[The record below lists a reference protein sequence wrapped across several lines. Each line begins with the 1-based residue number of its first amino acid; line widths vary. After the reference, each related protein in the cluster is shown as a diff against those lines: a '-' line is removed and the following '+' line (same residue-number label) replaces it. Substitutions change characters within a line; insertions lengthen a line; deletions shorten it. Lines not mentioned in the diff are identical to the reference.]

1 MAEILIS
8 VLLLAGAAATLL
20 GALGIV
26 KFRDVY
32 TRMHSTDQ
40 VVTLGVLG
48 VMTAGT
54 IFFSVETG
62 FSLKLLLA
70 ILFLFTTAPV
80 GAFLLARAALRTG
93 PHMTPDTIRNDLQTD
108 LEKLGTWRE
117 HE

>member
-1 MAEILIS
+1 MVEILIS
-8 VLLLAGAAATLL
+8 VLLLTGATATLL
-20 GALGIV
+20 GAIGVV

-40 VVTLGVLG
+40 GATLGLVG
-48 VMTAGT
+48 VITAGT

-62 FSLKLLLA
+62 LTLKLLLV
-70 ILFLFTTAPV
+70 IPFLFATAPV

-93 PHMTPDTIRNDLQTD
+93 PNMTSDTMRDDLETD
-108 LEKLGTWRE
+108 LEKAGTWPE